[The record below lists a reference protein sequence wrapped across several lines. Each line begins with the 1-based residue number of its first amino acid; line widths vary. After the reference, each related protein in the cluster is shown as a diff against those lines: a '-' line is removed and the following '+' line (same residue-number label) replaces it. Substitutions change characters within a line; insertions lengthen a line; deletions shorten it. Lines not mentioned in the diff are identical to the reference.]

1 MAPQDRG
8 RSFLSCKRPT
18 DDGADEGWRI
28 NRGAPLPDG
37 LVLVEDRRPGHKGH
51 FMLAPKQEM
60 PLKKYL
66 GLLEELGMNRGW
78 VQLVSTQEIQNAK
91 R

>member
-1 MAPQDRG
+1 
-8 RSFLSCKRPT
+8 
-18 DDGADEGWRI
+18 
-28 NRGAPLPDG
+28 
-37 LVLVEDRRPGHKGH
+37 
-51 FMLAPKQEM
+51 M

>member
-1 MAPQDRG
+1 M
-8 RSFLSCKRPT
+8 
-18 DDGADEGWRI
+18 
-28 NRGAPLPDG
+28 
-37 LVLVEDRRPGHKGH
+37 LVEDRRPGHKGH